1 MDNHGPPSSLCDECA
16 ARHQGICGAISPAQ
30 LEQLKRTGRRQ
41 TVRAGESLVDPSA
54 PPTHFSVILSGAVK
68 LSKVL
73 PDGRQQIVGL
83 QYAPDFLG
91 RPFLNDSDIA
101 VEAVTDTTLCTF
113 SRRAV
118 EAMIAESPDLEHRLH
133 LQALAELDEAREM
146 LLTLGRRT
154 AREKV
159 ATFLLFILRQTGG
172 RGDAAQR
179 QSRSLLLSRAEIGD
193 FLGLAIETVSRQLN
207 KLQAMGIVELEHNR
221 AIRIVNADRLTRE
234 AGSAEPEIPTGG
246 GDRPD
251 PPQAQGRTQPSGR
264 PRFAP

>member
-16 ARHQGICGAISPAQ
+16 ARHQGICGAVSPAQ
-30 LEQLKRTGRRQ
+30 LERLKRTGRRQ
-41 TVRAGESLVDPSA
+41 SVRAGESLVDPSA
-54 PPTHFSVILSGAVK
+54 PPTHFSVILNGAVK

-91 RPFLNDSDIA
+91 RPFLNESDVA
-101 VEAVTDTTLCTF
+101 VEAVTDTTLCNF

-118 EAMIAESPDLEHRLH
+118 EEMIAETPDLEHRLY
-133 LQALAELDEAREM
+133 LQALAELDDAREM

-172 RGDAAQR
+172 RGDAAR
-179 QSRSLLLSRAEIGD
+179 MQSHSLLLSRAEIGD

-221 AIRIVNADRLTRE
+221 AIRIVDVDRLKQE
-234 AGSAEPEIPTGG
+234 AGSAEPDSGVSG
-246 GDRPD
+246 RDRPD
-251 PPQAQGRTQPSGR
+251 PDRDEGRAQPSSR
-264 PRFAP
+264 QRFAP

>member
-1 MDNHGPPSSLCDECA
+1 MDDHGPPSSLCDECA

-41 TVRAGESLVDPSA
+41 TVRAGEPLVDPSA
-54 PPTHFSVILSGAVK
+54 PPTHFSVILNGAVK

-91 RPFLNDSDIA
+91 RPFLNESDIS

-118 EAMIAESPDLEHRLH
+118 EAMIATTPDLEHRLY

-172 RGDAAQR
+172 SGEGAQT

-207 KLQAMGIVELEHNR
+207 KLQAMGIVDLEHNR
-221 AIRIVNADRLTRE
+221 AIRIVDVDRLRRA
-234 AGSAEPEIPTGG
+234 AGSAEQDERP
-246 GDRPD
+246 GDAEQDGTARGESR
-251 PPQAQGRTQPSGR
+251 ALPSSR